1 MLNKTRVSVLKRK
14 MFVTLVQLCF
24 LRYSQERSGMSQ
36 RKTILMICA
45 VGASSSLVVQ
55 RMKKDLKEDENWII
69 EARSMRELPNMIAK
83 YDVILVA
90 PQVAYAMKEIKEN
103 ADLYGGIKVI
113 AVDPKDYAS
122 ANGAAINQSVRD
134 VLDGSVKTKGE
145 NKKMSEKKS
154 FMDKMSDFME
164 KYVVPVG
171 MKISN
176 QRHLSAVKDG
186 LAILIPLTI
195 IGGFACLLAVPP
207 IPASVT
213 EASNPLFA
221 FLLAWKAFAGKFA
234 AYLMVPYYLT
244 IGIVSLYVVCG
255 VSYQLA
261 KSYKMNALTVMI
273 SALLVYLCVSGA
285 FDVATASLS
294 VGMLGAGYM
303 FSAMMVGLLV
313 VEICRFFKEKKIV
326 IKLPDSVPPNVAAPI
341 NALLPLAFSVIVFM
355 LVDALLTSTTGSGFA
370 KLVYTIFQPFMRAT
384 GSLPSVLII
393 NFLIT
398 TFWFF
403 GIHGGNMLSVVTSP
417 ITTAAL
423 AANAEAYVAGQPMP
437 YIYAGS
443 MNTLFGNWI
452 SYNVLIVVI
461 LLFCKSQQARGVA
474 KIAGVPSLFNINEP
488 SIFGL
493 PTVLNV
499 YTYIPMVI
507 CAAVNCA
514 SYYLL
519 ASAGVVGRFYLTLPF
534 TVPGVLHAFLAT
546 GDIKASILWIVLFLV
561 DIPIVLPFLKAY
573 DNQLLKQEAEEE

>member
-1 MLNKTRVSVLKRK
+1 
-14 MFVTLVQLCF
+14 
-24 LRYSQERSGMSQ
+24 MSQ
-36 RKTILMICA
+36 RKTILMVCA
-45 VGASSSLVVQ
+45 AGASSGLVVN
-55 RMKKDLKEDENWII
+55 RMKKDLDETESWII
-69 EARSMRELPNMIAK
+69 EACSLSELPNVAAK

-90 PQVAYAMKEIKEN
+90 PQVTYAFQEIEETV
-103 ADLYGGIKVI
+103 APYGDIRVI
-113 AVDPKDYAS
+113 SVDPKDFA
-122 ANGAAINQSVRD
+122 AADGAAINRQIRE
-134 VLDGSVKTKGE
+134 VLEGSVKTKGE
-145 NKKMSEKKS
+145 NLEMSEKKTT
-154 FMDKMSDFME
+154 FMDKLTVFME
-164 KYVVPVG
+164 EHVVPIG

-176 QRHLSAVKDG
+176 QRHLAAVKDG
-186 LAILIPLTI
+186 LAILIPITI
-195 IGGFACLLAVPP
+195 VGGIACLLAVPP
-207 IPASVT
+207 VPATVT
-213 EASNPLFA
+213 EATNPLYA
-221 FLLAWKAFAGKFA
+221 FLLGWKAFAGKYS
-234 AYLMVPYYLT
+234 AYLFVPYYLT
-244 IGIVSLYVVCG
+244 IGICSLYVVCG

-261 KSYKMNALTVMI
+261 KSYKMNALNNMI

-285 FDVATASLS
+285 FDVATASIS

-303 FSAMMVGLLV
+303 FSAMMVGLIT
-313 VEICRFFKEKKIV
+313 VEVARFFQEHNIV

-341 NALLPLAFSVIVFM
+341 NALLPLIFNVVAFM
-355 LVDALLTSTTGSGFA
+355 AVDALLTATTGSGFA
-370 KLVYTIFQPFMRAT
+370 KLVYTIFQPLMRAT

-423 AANAEAYVAGQPMP
+423 AANAEAKVAGTQLP

-474 KIAGVPSLFNINEP
+474 KVAGVPSLFNINEP

-507 CAAVNCA
+507 CAAVNCTT
-514 SYYLL
+514 YYLL
-519 ASAGVVGRFYLTLPF
+519 AAANVVGRFYVTTPF
-534 TVPGVLHAFLAT
+534 TVPGILQAFLAT
-546 GDIKASILWIVLFLV
+546 GDFKASILWLILFLI
-561 DIPIVLPFLKAY
+561 DIPIVLPFIKAY
-573 DNQLLKQEAEEE
+573 DNELLKQEAENQE

>member
-1 MLNKTRVSVLKRK
+1 MV
-14 MFVTLVQLCF
+14 
-24 LRYSQERSGMSQ
+24 
-36 RKTILMICA
+36 CA
-45 VGASSSLVVQ
+45 AGASSSLVVK
-55 RMKKDLKEDENWII
+55 RMKENLKDDENWII
-69 EARSMRELPNMIAK
+69 EARSMSELPNVIAK

-90 PQVAYAMKEIKEN
+90 PQVTYALREIEETAKP
-103 ADLYGGIKVI
+103 YGGIKVVN
-113 AVDPKDYAS
+113 VDPKDFAA
-122 ANGAAINQSVRD
+122 ANGEAINQKVRE
-134 VLDGSVKTKGE
+134 VLEGSVKTMKGE
-145 NKKMSEKKS
+145 NTKMSETKTS
-154 FMDKMSDFME
+154 FMDKLTAFME
-164 KYVVPVG
+164 EHVVPIG

-186 LAILIPLTI
+186 MAILIPLTI
-195 IGGFACLLAVPP
+195 IGGLACLLFVPP
-207 IPASVT
+207 VPAGVT
-213 EASNPLFA
+213 EATNPLYA
-221 FLLAWKAFAGKFA
+221 FLLAWKAFAGKYS

-244 IGIVSLYVVCG
+244 IGICSVYVVCG

-261 KSYKMNALTVMI
+261 KSYKMNALNTMI
-273 SALLVYLCVSGA
+273 SSLLVYLCVSGA
-285 FDVATASLS
+285 LDLSTASIT

-303 FSAMMVGLLV
+303 FAAIMVALIT
-313 VEICRFFKEKKIV
+313 VEITRFFQEHNIT

-341 NALLPLAFSVIVFM
+341 NALLPLAFNVVVFM
-355 LVDALLTSTTGSGFA
+355 LVDALLKNATGSGIA
-370 KLVYTIFQPFMRAT
+370 KLVYTIFQPLMRAT

-423 AANAEAYVAGQPMP
+423 AANAEAVVAGQQPP

-474 KIAGVPSLFNINEP
+474 KVAGVPSLFNINEP

-507 CAAVNCA
+507 CAAVNC
-514 SYYLL
+514 STYYLL
-519 ASAGVVGRFYLTLPF
+519 AAAGVVGRFYLTTPF
-534 TVPGVLHAFLAT
+534 TVPGILQAFLAT
-546 GDIKASILWIVLFLV
+546 GDFKASLLWLVLFLI
-561 DIPIVLPFLKAY
+561 DIPIVLPFIKAY
-573 DNQLLKQEAEEE
+573 DKELLKQEAEAAQD

>member
-1 MLNKTRVSVLKRK
+1 
-14 MFVTLVQLCF
+14 
-24 LRYSQERSGMSQ
+24 MSQ
-36 RKTILMICA
+36 RKSILMICA
-45 VGASSSLVVQ
+45 AGASSSLVVN
-55 RMKKDLKEDENWII
+55 RMKKALKEDENWTI
-69 EARSMRELPNMIAK
+69 EARSIRELPNTIAK
-83 YDVILVA
+83 YDIILVA
-90 PQVAYAMKEIKEN
+90 PQVTYALKEIKEN
-103 ADLYGGIKVI
+103 ADLYGDIRVI
-113 AVDPKDYAS
+113 TVDPKDYAS
-122 ANGAAINQSVRD
+122 ADGEAINQSIRD
-134 VLDGSVKTKGE
+134 VLEGSFKTKGE
-145 NKKMSEKKS
+145 NTKMSETKTS
-154 FMDKMSDFME
+154 FMDKLTAFME
-164 KYVVPVG
+164 EHIVPIG

-186 LAILIPLTI
+186 MTILIPLTI

-221 FLLAWKAFAGKFA
+221 FLLAWKAFAAKYMN
-234 AYLMVPYYLT
+234 YLMVPYRLT
-244 IGIVSLYVVCG
+244 IGICAVYVACG

-261 KSYKMNALTVMI
+261 KSYKMNALTVMV

-285 FDVATASLS
+285 FNVETTSLTI
-294 VGMLGAGYM
+294 GMLGAGYM
-303 FSAMMVGLLV
+303 FSAIMVALLV
-313 VEICRFFKEKKIV
+313 VEIFRLFKEKKIV
-326 IKLPDSVPPNVAAPI
+326 IRLPDSVPPNVAAPI
-341 NALLPLAFSVIVFM
+341 NALLPLGFSVILFM

-370 KLVYTIFQPFMRAT
+370 KLIYTIFQPFMRAT

-423 AANAEAYVAGQPMP
+423 AANAEARVAGETLP
-437 YIYAGS
+437 YIYAGT

-474 KIAGVPSLFNINEP
+474 KVAGIPSLFNINEP

-507 CAAVNCA
+507 CAAVNCTT
-514 SYYLL
+514 YYLL
-519 ASAGVVGRFYLTLPF
+519 AAAGVVGKFYLTTPF
-534 TVPGVLHAFLAT
+534 TVPGVLQAFLAT
-546 GDIKASILWIVLFLV
+546 GDFKASILWIILFLV
-561 DIPIVLPFLKAY
+561 DIPIVLPFIKAY